1 MIIFCMMVGSLNVLV
16 LLLFTIYIYIYTL
29 QCVHMFTSH
38 KLGRRQH
45 VHVEYIDGCTWLQQ
59 GQLPTSN
66 TCLAEKDS
74 VVPYWGDIIMVDI
87 MYWGCRVPEI
97 GDSMGWCP
105 RKLMSNSKSMVVGV
119 QEWRIAHDSTI
130 SVTRGTLGF
139 PTLEQIQVDSGNNL
153 CIFLAHLNW
162 S

>member
-1 MIIFCMMVGSLNVLV
+1 MFWYCYYLQ
-16 LLLFTIYIYIYTL
+16 YIYIYTL

-74 VVPYWGDIIMVDI
+74 VVPYWGHIIMVDI

-97 GDSMGWCP
+97 GESMGWCP